1 MNGAR
6 AGEGEMNWE
15 IGEIGVGKV
24 SGVAGWNARIGWEWG
39 QVDELVKET
48 GKAWLRLVQEEWR

>member
-1 MNGAR
+1 
-6 AGEGEMNWE
+6 MNWE

-24 SGVAGWNARIGWEWG
+24 SGVAGWNARIGWEWR